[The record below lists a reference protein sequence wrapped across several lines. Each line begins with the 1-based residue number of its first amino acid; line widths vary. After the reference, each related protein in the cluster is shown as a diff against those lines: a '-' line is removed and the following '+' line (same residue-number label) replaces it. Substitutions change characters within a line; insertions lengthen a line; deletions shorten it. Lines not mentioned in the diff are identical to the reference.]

1 MHKLLGP
8 SVLGLLLAAVTVSAA
23 PALPEKSPR
32 WEYAE
37 LQAKS
42 TARAFQREGDEVPV
56 ARPAL
61 RWTTGTAEVEA
72 KDWLDL
78 AEKLKATGV
87 KKDGT
92 VTQQR
97 IALLNYLGSE
107 GWELVS
113 HTGGTTPT
121 GAGMWLFKRRAP

>member
-1 MHKLLGP
+1 MRKLLGL
-8 SVLGLLLAAVTVSAA
+8 SLLGLLLAAVAASAA
-23 PALPEKSPR
+23 PALPEKPVR

-37 LQAKS
+37 LQTRS
-42 TARAFQREGDEVPV
+42 GLRAFPKDGDELPA
-56 ARPAL
+56 ARTL

>member
-1 MHKLLGP
+1 MHKF
-8 SVLGLLLAAVTVSAA
+8 LGLTVVATLLAALVASAA

-37 LQAKS
+37 LQSKS
-42 TARAFQREGDEVPV
+42 TLRAFQKDGEEAPP
-56 ARPAL
+56 ARPTV
-61 RWTTGTAEVEA
+61 RWTTATAEVEA
-72 KDWLDL
+72 KDWPDL

-87 KKDGT
+87 KKEGT
-92 VTQQR
+92 LTQQR
-97 IALLNYLGSE
+97 IALLNHLGSE

-121 GAGMWLFKRRAP
+121 AAGTWLFKRRAP